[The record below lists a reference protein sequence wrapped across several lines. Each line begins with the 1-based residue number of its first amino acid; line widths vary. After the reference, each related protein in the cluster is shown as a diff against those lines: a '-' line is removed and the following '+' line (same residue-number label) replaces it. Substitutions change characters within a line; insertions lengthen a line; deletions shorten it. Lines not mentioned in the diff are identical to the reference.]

1 MVMKWRKRK
10 LYSLLVGI
18 HTGEAT
24 IEINVKVLQKAK
36 NKIRLLHEPVTLVLG
51 TDPKTFIFYS

>member
-1 MVMKWRKRK
+1 MKWRKRK

-36 NKIRLLHEPVTLVLG
+36 NKIT
-51 TDPKTFIFYS
+51 T